1 MKTSLSIAALMLSSL
16 LPAAAYSA
24 TTTQSAVPPNTNE
37 TPGATIKDNGRADPS
52 HRSAHPVDDS
62 LITTKVKGKLVGDK
76 QTRKDNI
83 EIETVDGVVT
93 LTGTAASKSNAS
105 RAVSLAR
112 QVKGVKS
119 VKNNVQIDAANT
131 AASRDSVDTYEKK
144 STTASADKSAT
155 RTASTSKSNQPVKD
169 TEITTKVKAKFLEDK
184 TVSATDIHVKTVNG
198 VVQLTGNAKSRDEA
212 SKAAELARET
222 DGVKSV
228 KNNIK
233 VM

>member
-1 MKTSLSIAALMLSSL
+1 MKTSLSIAALLLSSL

-24 TTTQSAVPPNTNE
+24 TTAQSAVPPNTSE
-37 TPGATIKDNGRADPS
+37 TPGATIKDNGRADTS

-93 LTGTAASKSNAS
+93 LTGTAASKANAS

-119 VKNNVQIDAANT
+119 VKNSVQIDAANT
-131 AASRDSVDTYEKK
+131 TASRDNVDTYDKK
-144 STTASADKSAT
+144 STTASADKSGTRAT
-155 RTASTSKSNQPVKD
+155 STGKSNQPVKD
-169 TEITTKVKAKFLEDK
+169 TEITTKVKAKFVEDK

>member
-1 MKTSLSIAALMLSSL
+1 MKTTLSIAALMLSSL

-37 TPGATIKDNGRADPS
+37 TPGATIKDNSRADPS

-62 LITTKVKGKLVGDK
+62 LITTKVKGKLIGDK

-83 EIETVDGVVT
+83 EIETVDGVVN
-93 LTGTAASKSNAS
+93 LTGTAASKANAA

-119 VKNNVQIDAANT
+119 VKNNVQVDAANT
-131 AASRDSVDTYEKK
+131 TASRDNVDTYEKK
-144 STTASADKSAT
+144 STVASTDKS
-155 RTASTSKSNQPVKD
+155 RTGSGGKSQQPVKD
-169 TEITTKVKAKFLEDK
+169 TEITTKVKAKFVEDK

-222 DGVKSV
+222 EGVKSV